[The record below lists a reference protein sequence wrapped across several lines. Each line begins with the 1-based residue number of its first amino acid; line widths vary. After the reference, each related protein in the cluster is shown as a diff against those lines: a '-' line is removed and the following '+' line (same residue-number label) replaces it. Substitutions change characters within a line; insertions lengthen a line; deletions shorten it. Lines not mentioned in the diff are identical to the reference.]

1 MAGQA
6 WQEIQS
12 VVSLFRLLGG
22 KEQVLLHPAL
32 SPAFQSCIVALIRS
46 IILITFSVCEGRI
59 PISPLSN
66 LFPISPL
73 SHYPESR
80 HLFVQCIMSTVCLSG
95 VCMYVSVKIRQTAE
109 WPQVQWG
116 RSLSW
121 NGRGWHGCG
130 WGGNYERRDI

>member
-1 MAGQA
+1 M
-6 WQEIQS
+6 
-12 VVSLFRLLGG
+12 
-22 KEQVLLHPAL
+22 KC
-32 SPAFQSCIVALIRS
+32 FQSSIVPLIKG

-59 PISPLSN
+59 PISP
-66 LFPISPL
+66 P

-80 HLFVQCIMSTVCLSG
+80 LLFVQCIMSTVCLSG
-95 VCMYVSVKIRQTAE
+95 VHVCMYVSVKIRQTAE

-130 WGGNYERRDI
+130 WGGDNEGRDI